1 VLRTVGRVLSIVL
14 LLALVV
20 AIGDPAADFALRS
33 LKHHQDGD
41 WDDAGH
47 VGKLRAHGV
56 NAAVTDARPTV
67 VLGAPTWRPMRQ
79 DTPPPPQI
87 AREPLGS
94 RAPPA

>member
-1 VLRTVGRVLSIVL
+1 VYRIVGRILPVL
-14 LLALVV
+14 LLLVVAV
-20 AIGDPAADFALRS
+20 AIGDPATDFELRA

-56 NAAVTDARPTV
+56 NAAVTDTRPTA
-67 VLGAPTWRPMRQ
+67 APLSPTRRPTLR
-79 DTPPPPQI
+79 DTLRPPQV

>member
-1 VLRTVGRVLSIVL
+1 MHRVVGRVLSIL
-14 LLALVV
+14 LLLTLAASIVDSVPDLVF
-20 AIGDPAADFALRS
+20 GS
-33 LKHHQDGD
+33 LLHHNDGD

-56 NAAVTDARPTV
+56 DAAITDTRPT
-67 VLGAPTWRPMRQ
+67 LTTWEPVRR
-79 DTPPPPQI
+79 PPPWDTLRPPQV